1 MNQYLLE
8 ERKFLGFL
16 VFALLASAIVL
27 PWANVALWFGFLFAA
42 YSAVANDSIQT
53 IGTFIASNRERPWWV
68 LWMFVGGI
76 FGVTMAVGWY
86 INNGDVSWG
95 RLADYPRPAN
105 PSYLQVIAPL
115 FLLLLTRLRMPVSTT
130 ILLLTAFAPQSTA
143 IQKVLM
149 KSIGGYF
156 LAFILAMI
164 VWSLA
169 GPLMKRAFTGK
180 AHKGWVVAQWLTTG
194 TLWSVWLMQDAANI
208 AVFLPRRMSMVEF
221 LGFATVVA
229 AGLAF
234 MLFSGGDKIQQ
245 VVDEKSNVVDT
256 RPATIIDLVYASVLI
271 FKTLSSTVPMS
282 TTWVFIGLLGGRE
295 LAMSLNRSGADRSVK
310 EAFQLLWRDVV
321 KATIGLAVSLILAM
335 SINPYIRCEWT
346 GFCDDVAEGTTDAY
360 STTATIVA
368 PESNPQSA
376 PEIAQDAPQ
385 AATVEPDEPVT
396 VEPRTR

>member
-1 MNQYLLE
+1 MNQYFIE

-16 VFALLASAIVL
+16 AFALVASAVVL
-27 PWANVALWFGFLFAA
+27 PYSNVALWFGFLFAA

-68 LWMFVGGI
+68 LWSFVAGI
-76 FGVTMAVGWY
+76 FAATMIVGY
-86 INNGDVSWG
+86 VVNDGDVSWG
-95 RLADYPRPAN
+95 RLAEYPRPTN
-105 PSYLQVIAPL
+105 PNYLQVIAPL
-115 FLLLLTRLRMPVSTT
+115 FLLLLTRMRMPVSTT
-130 ILLLTAFAPQSTA
+130 ILLLTAFAPGSTA

-149 KSIGGYF
+149 KSVGGYF

-164 VWSLA
+164 VWTLA
-169 GPLMKRAFTGK
+169 GPFMKRMFTGK
-180 AHKGWVVAQWLTTG
+180 AHRGWIVAQWLTTG

-208 AVFLPRRMSMVEF
+208 AVFLPRRMSVGEF
-221 LGFATVVA
+221 ALFGVVIA

-234 MLFSGGDKIQQ
+234 MLFGGGERIQQ
-245 VVDEKSNVVDT
+245 VVEEKSNVVDT

-310 EAFQLLWRDVV
+310 EVFVLLCRDVV
-321 KATIGLAVSLILAM
+321 KASIGLAVSLILAM

-346 GFCDDVAEGTTDAY
+346 GFCNDVATGAGSESADGVPLAAD
-360 STTATIVA
+360 TISLFESDGV
-368 PESNPQSA
+368 PEMLRS
-376 PEIAQDAPQ
+376 QDATPPLL
-385 AATVEPDEPVT
+385 ATPLPS
-396 VEPRTR
+396 TR